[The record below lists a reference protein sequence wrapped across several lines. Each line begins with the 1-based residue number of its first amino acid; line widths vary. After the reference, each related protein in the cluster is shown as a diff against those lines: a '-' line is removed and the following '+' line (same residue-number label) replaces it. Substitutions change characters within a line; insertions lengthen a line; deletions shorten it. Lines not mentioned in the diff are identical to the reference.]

1 MEPSTPRDSV
11 KSRKEAPAG
20 RGVGRGWGGDGGGGD
35 LVSRRS
41 PSEKKSSLE
50 FAKVI
55 SKRGSSPKEAHG
67 HFCKTAN
74 TEVRVFL

>member
-1 MEPSTPRDSV
+1 M
-11 KSRKEAPAG
+11 
-20 RGVGRGWGGDGGGGD
+20 GDGGGAW
-35 LVSRRS
+35 SR
-41 PSEKKSSLE
+41 EEAQALE